1 VAFFEGV
8 VFCSE
13 GEDVGAEVFYATN
26 VSEEIRVRMS
36 RVRTSRRR
44 TRVEGNES

>member
-13 GEDVGAEVFYATN
+13 GEDVGAEVFHATN
-26 VSEEIRVRMS
+26 VSEGIRV
-36 RVRTSRRR
+36 
-44 TRVEGNES
+44 